1 MKRSAIFLSLAVL
14 IALVLSTVQAT
25 PALSARNGES
35 VRVMVQYVHGQK
47 GAAESALNGV
57 GAKFHYA
64 FDNLDAFAVTIPAT
78 ALNGILHNPNFVL
91 VEEDQP
97 RYMIGTIPSPATSVS
112 ATDGIDPAGQVV
124 PYGIDMVQAR
134 DVWDADR
141 DGIVDDGAPT
151 GSNRTICVI
160 DSGLYVDHVD
170 LTGINLLGGYPTG
183 WNTDYF
189 GHGTHVVGTIAA
201 VNNNIGVVG
210 VTPGTINLYIVKV
223 FGDDGA
229 WAYSSTLV
237 DAANRC
243 ASAGANII
251 SMSLGGSKSSTTEQ
265 RAFNTLYNNG
275 ILSVAAA
282 GNDGSTI
289 YNYPGSYASV
299 VSVAAIDSSMV
310 VADFSNQNDQVDLAA
325 PGVAVLSTLPYIDTS
340 VVSVDG
346 LDYIANHIE
355 YSGRGAAS
363 GALVAGGLCDSVGA
377 WAGMV
382 VLCERGTI
390 DFYTKVANVQSGGG
404 VAAVIYNNVSGTFLG
419 TLGEGNTSIIIGVS
433 LSQEDGQ
440 YLVANKL
447 GSIAS
452 VSSAVTIPASGYEAW
467 DGTSMATPHVS
478 AAAALVWS
486 SRPSATNTSVRDALY
501 ATAHDLGTA
510 GRDNAYGYG
519 LVQAYDA
526 YVYLNPIAPTN
537 YTRIADLDKAATW
550 VTSTTW
556 KGTVTITVKDAGGAV
571 VPNATVTGAWSGGYT
586 ATVTCVTNTAGQC
599 SVSTANLKKTV
610 TSVTFT
616 VTNVTHATLTYY
628 PAVNSDP
635 DGDSTGTVITIA
647 KP

>member
-1 MKRSAIFLSLAVL
+1 MKRSAILLSLAVL
-14 IALVLSTVQAT
+14 IALLLSTVQAS
-25 PALSARNGES
+25 PALSAAKNDKL
-35 VRVMVQYVHGQK
+35 RVMVQYVHGQK
-47 GAAESALNGV
+47 GAAESALKGV
-57 GAKFHYA
+57 GAQFHYS
-64 FDNLDAFAVTIPAT
+64 FDNLDAFAVSLPA
-78 ALNGILHNPNFVL
+78 AAIYGISHNPNFVL

-97 RYMIGTIPSPATSVS
+97 RYLIGTIPSTTAAVS
-112 ATDGIDPAGQVV
+112 AVDVIDPDGQVV

-134 DVWDADR
+134 DVWDANR
-141 DGIVDDGAPT
+141 DGVVDTGAPT

-160 DSGLYVDHVD
+160 DSGLYVSHVD

-189 GHGTHVVGTIAA
+189 GHGTHVVGSIAA
-201 VNNNIGVVG
+201 VNNNQGVVG

-243 ASAGANII
+243 ATAGANII
-251 SMSLGGSKSSTTEQ
+251 SMSLGGSKSSTTER
-265 RAFNTLYNNG
+265 RAFDSLYSKG
-275 ILSVAAA
+275 ILSIAAA
-282 GNDGSTI
+282 GNDASTI

-325 PGVAVLSTLPYIDTS
+325 PGVAVLSTLPYVDS
-340 VVSVDG
+340 SLVGVDG
-346 LDYIANHIE
+346 IDYIASHIE
-355 YSGRGAAS
+355 YSARGAAS
-363 GALVAGGLCDSVGA
+363 GALAAGGLCDSVGA
-377 WAGMV
+377 WTGKV

-390 DFYTKVANVQSGGG
+390 DFVTKVLNVQTGGG
-404 VAAVIYNNVSGTFLG
+404 VAAVIYNNVPGNFLG
-419 TLGEGNTSIIIGVS
+419 TLGEGSTSTIIGLS

-440 YLVANKL
+440 DLVANKL
-447 GSIAS
+447 GTVANVTSN
-452 VSSAVTIPASGYEAW
+452 VTIPASGYEAW

-478 AAAALVWS
+478 AVAALVWS
-486 SRPSATNTSVRDALY
+486 SKPTATNTNVRDALY

-526 YVYLNPIAPTN
+526 YIYLNPPAPTT
-537 YTRIADLDKAATW
+537 YTRIADLDKVAVW

-556 KGTVTITVKDAGGAV
+556 KGTVTITVKDASGAV
-571 VPNATVTGAWSGGYT
+571 VPNATVSGAWSGGYT

-610 TSVTFT
+610 STVTFT
-616 VTNVTHATLTYY
+616 VTNVTHATLSYN
-628 PAVNSDP
+628 PSANSDP